1 MWNRKTISTAVC
13 AILLS
18 ALAVTGCQSGNA
30 AGGSAAGEYK
40 DGTYTASEQ
49 GFAGEVSATVVVEGG
64 KITDVQLEGKDETP
78 DKGGAA
84 IEELQ
89 PKILKAQSAEVDA
102 VTGATVTS
110 EAVKKAVSAALEQA
124 KG

>member
-1 MWNRKTISTAVC
+1 MWNKKTVNAALC

-18 ALAVTGCQSGNA
+18 ALALSGCQSNKAAEGNA
-30 AGGSAAGEYK
+30 SGEYK

-64 KITDVQLEGKDETP
+64 KITDVKIEGKDETP
-78 DKGGAA
+78 EKGGAA

-89 PKILKAQSAEVDA
+89 PKILEAQSADVDA
-102 VTGATVTS
+102 VAGATVTS
-110 EAVKKAVSAALEQA
+110 DAVKKAVSAALDQA
-124 KG
+124 K